1 MIYLDQFDR
10 LPRTKYI
17 RRTKKRCQDGSKKNP
32 VMIAMMMMMMMTVQ
46 EKRATRKKMK
56 QNKTKI

>member
-17 RRTKKRCQDGSKKNP
+17 RRTKKKMSRWKQKESGYDRNDDDDDDGSRKKSYMKKN
-32 VMIAMMMMMMMTVQ
+32 
-46 EKRATRKKMK
+46 E
-56 QNKTKI
+56 TK